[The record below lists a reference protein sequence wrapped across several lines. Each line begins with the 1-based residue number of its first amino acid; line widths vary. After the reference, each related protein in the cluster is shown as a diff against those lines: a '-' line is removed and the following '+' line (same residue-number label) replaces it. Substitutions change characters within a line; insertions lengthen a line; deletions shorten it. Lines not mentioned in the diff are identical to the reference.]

1 MDIGSFS
8 NVFPTNSSACFC
20 LWQLKA
26 VSLQDIPQIR
36 LLDQRTQILPCQTLT
51 LGFCTSGWERLDR
64 LYLKA
69 PARVQSALPRPSGAP
84 ALLTTPPG
92 PSRNPSS
99 GVAPL
104 KPEHL
109 QVFETLEEIT
119 GGLSVLASFTG
130 TRSSGPFYIP
140 SPLLCLQVT
149 YTFQHGQRA
158 SKTSVSSRTFG
169 SFGDGF
175 SMSKWEEGEAR
186 SGYIPCCPWWPE

>member
-1 MDIGSFS
+1 M
-8 NVFPTNSSACFC
+8 
-20 LWQLKA
+20 
-26 VSLQDIPQIR
+26 
-36 LLDQRTQILPCQTLT
+36 
-51 LGFCTSGWERLDR
+51 
-64 LYLKA
+64 
-69 PARVQSALPRPSGAP
+69 PRPSGAP
-84 ALLTTPPG
+84 ALLTTPSG

-119 GGLSVLASFTG
+119 GRLYALASFAG

-175 SMSKWEEGEAR
+175 SMSKWWGGEG
-186 SGYIPCCPWWPE
+186 